1 MKIKKALFYF
11 LSILGVSLTFLSCE
25 NSKSN
30 LGLYVLNYTESDIIF
45 NTYSNNKS
53 SSTTI
58 PFNEIKKVFNEEIIN
73 FDNWSDVLYSIDS
86 CSVYK
91 IENNNTIHKITWHRN
106 YNTNSTNKNFFSE
119 KEWHLLNDSLNIYS
133 LYFVITEEDFKN

>member
-1 MKIKKALFYF
+1 IHNLFLNNNIDIENELYITNIRHLELLKK
-11 LSILGVSLTFLSCE
+11 SKESLE
-25 NSKSN
+25 N
-30 LGLYVLNYTESDIIF
+30 
-45 NTYSNNKS
+45 
-53 SSTTI
+53 
-58 PFNEIKKVFNEEIIN
+58 
-73 FDNWSDVLYSIDS
+73 VLYNIDS

-133 LYFVITEEDFKN
+133 LYFVITEEDLNN